1 MSHSLD
7 KNFHQQRLLSRFWRS
22 ASGFWKG
29 QSAWGIW
36 LLCASLLG
44 IVVAQLL
51 TQYWLNYWNRDF
63 FNALEQKDGAALA
76 ATMLLFFPLAALSTA
91 LAIISVWG
99 RMTTQRLWRKY
110 LTTQLINMWLAEG
123 HYRSLGQ
130 LDGEANP
137 PNPEYRIAEDSRVA
151 TDAPIDLVLAL
162 FSSIL
167 TACVFIGIL
176 ASVGGSLTFELA
188 GMRLTIPGYLAIG
201 VIAYSGVVTA
211 AIMLIGRQFT
221 NVVQNQVQA
230 EAAFRASAN
239 IMRER
244 GEGIVVTENETE
256 EVRALWSSLRNVI
269 EQWRK
274 LCWQH
279 MRTAFVINGNILLA
293 PIIAL
298 MLCVPKFLSGDM
310 SLGEV
315 TQAAAAFVTVQGAF
329 NWLVDNFQR
338 MADWRSASN
347 RVAILLLA
355 LDDLQERKGPP
366 PIQLDPRSAVVTQAR
381 LHQEPSAQPENIG

>member
-1 MSHSLD
+1 MGHSHDNDL
-7 KNFHQQRLLSRFWRS
+7 HQQRLLSRFWKS

-29 QSAWGIW
+29 PAAWHVW

-63 FNALEQKDGAALA
+63 FNALEQKDSAVLA
-76 ATMLLFFPLAALSTA
+76 HAILLFFPLLALSTA

-99 RMTTQRLWRKY
+99 RMTAQRLWRKY
-110 LTTQLINMWLAEG
+110 LTTHLINAWFADG
-123 HYRSLGQ
+123 HYRSFAHLNG
-130 LDGEANP
+130 AVNP
-137 PNPEYRIAEDSRVA
+137 QNSEYRIAEDSRVA

-167 TACVFIGIL
+167 TACVFIEIL
-176 ASVGGSLTFELA
+176 ASVGGPLTFELA
-188 GMRLTIPGYLAIG
+188 GMRLTVPGYLAVG
-201 VIAYSGVVTA
+201 VVAYSGVVTA
-211 AIMLIGRQFT
+211 AITLIGRQFT
-221 NVVQNQVQA
+221 NVVQNLVQA

-239 IMRER
+239 LIRES
-244 GEGIVVTENETE
+244 GEGIIVTENETE
-256 EVRALWSSLRNVI
+256 EAHALWSSFHNVI

-279 MRTAFVINGNILLA
+279 MRTTFVTHGNSVLA
-293 PIIAL
+293 PIVAL
-298 MLCVPKFLSGDM
+298 ILCVPKYLSGSM

-338 MADWRSASN
+338 MADWRSAAN
-347 RVAILLLA
+347 RVATLLLA
-355 LDDLQERKGPP
+355 LDDLKEREGSPR
-366 PIQLDPRSAVVTQAR
+366 IQLDRQNAVLTQTR
-381 LHQEPSAQPENIG
+381 WQQ